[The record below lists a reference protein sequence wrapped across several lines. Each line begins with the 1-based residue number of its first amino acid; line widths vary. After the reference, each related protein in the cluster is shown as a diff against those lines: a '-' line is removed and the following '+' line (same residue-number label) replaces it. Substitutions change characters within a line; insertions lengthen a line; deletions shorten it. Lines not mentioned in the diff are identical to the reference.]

1 MPCRFLPALV
11 VVLACGGDAAD
22 TAADTAAVP
31 SARVE
36 VDSGAF
42 TGGDERVTWRRAPG
56 TIAQLVFEETAR
68 FGDDGVAERRY
79 ILNDSLRL
87 LRYTERRT
95 QTVQASRRSPVTQ
108 QVSIE
113 VEFDGDQVVQT
124 STRMVDGEVTVLAP
138 FELEQIQRRA
148 LDLLER
154 WRPDPR
160 RTP

>member
-42 TGGDERVTWRRAPG
+42 TDGDERVTWRRAPG

-95 QTVQASRRSPVTQ
+95 QTVQTPSRSPTTQ
-108 QVSIE
+108 QVDTE
-113 VEFDGDQVVQT
+113 VEFDSDQVLQRQ
-124 STRMVDGEVTVLAP
+124 TRMVDGEVTELPP
-138 FELEQIQRRA
+138 FEIEQVQRRA
-148 LDLLER
+148 RALVER
-154 WRPDPR
+154 WRPAPAR
-160 RTP
+160 P

>member
-1 MPCRFLPALV
+1 MPSRLFPALCL
-11 VVLACGGDAAD
+11 VLACGGGAADTTAD
-22 TAADTAAVP
+22 TAAAA
-31 SARVE
+31 ARAQ
-36 VDSGAF
+36 VDSG
-42 TGGDERVTWRRAPG
+42 GYIDGDERVSWRRSTG
-56 TIAQLVFEETAR
+56 TTAQFVFEETAR

-95 QTVQASRRSPVTQ
+95 QTVQASSRSPVTQ